1 MGRRSGGAETSG
13 VGSLIGEAGVCA
25 ASITDKIV
33 EGLIVLLETLL
44 NSAPL
49 LLCVNPLLYTE
60 LVR

>member
-1 MGRRSGGAETSG
+1 
-13 VGSLIGEAGVCA
+13 LIGEAGVCA

-33 EGLIVLLETLL
+33 EGLIVVLETLL

-49 LLCVNPLLYTE
+49 LLCVNPLLDTE